1 MLFSN
6 RRRKQSGRFAA
17 ISRLRKVALLPALFL
32 FAFAPPATAAEFKA
46 FSVESAPGQPFLAQL
61 AIDHAHPNAD
71 ISCFSLQQTASSHPI
86 QLEYTTLGSQQGVLM
101 LWSDT
106 AIAGPLTL
114 TLTDSC
120 LHHSQTFTIQADN
133 TVTSPA
139 PPMTNQ
145 VVTTQAAPE
154 ITAQAA
160 PVATPA
166 QPAIVAEADAASE
179 TIPADAYNALQ
190 QQIAALQTD
199 FKQLQK
205 QSDVLYAN
213 NLAQA
218 SILTT
223 LKQQLTQLQNE
234 NHLLRTLVLTL
245 SLALIITGYF
255 FADWLRRHA
264 AVPKT
269 TKVREQEKTQG
280 SHTKTGHSQPVQSQP
295 ASAAGMAASHQP
307 PVTQSP
313 YQAAPVR
320 LQAVPLHANDD
331 IVSPASGPQRISS
344 QQTTNAVMQDA
355 SRLFTHGRIN
365 QAIEHLQQHLA
376 RHPKCSPWMWLYLL
390 DLLSKEGKQQEFDIA
405 AGDCKKHFN
414 LSIERNPDFK
424 QQGIESYPRVMK
436 ALQQTW
442 GTPQVIALIDDL
454 VYNTRLVPRM
464 GFERSIF
471 EELMML
477 KEIACQTQNL
487 PASPPAMAPAADA
500 DSMQDNL
507 RELQKLSGDIYV
519 LAPVDQ
525 TPFQYWTD
533 FTFEL
538 DEPSTLRKSA

>member
-1 MLFSN
+1 M
-6 RRRKQSGRFAA
+6 
-17 ISRLRKVALLPALFL
+17 ALAPALH
-32 FAFAPPATAAEFKA
+32 AAEFKA
-46 FSVESAPGQPFLAQL
+46 LSIESAPGQPFLAQL
-61 AIDHAHPNAD
+61 AIDHAHPNTD
-71 ISCFSLQQTASSHPI
+71 ISCFSLQQAMATEPI

-101 LWSDT
+101 LWSNT

-114 TLTDSC
+114 TLTDRC
-120 LHHSQTFTIQADN
+120 LRHSQTFTIQADN
-133 TVTSPA
+133 TVTTPA
-139 PPMTNQ
+139 PT
-145 VVTTQAAPE
+145 VTQQATPE

-160 PVATPA
+160 PLATPAPA
-166 QPAIVAEADAASE
+166 QPAMPAESDTASE
-179 TIPADAYNALQ
+179 AIPADAYNALQ
-190 QQIAALQTD
+190 QQIDTLQTD
-199 FKQLQK
+199 FKQLQRK
-205 QSDVLYAN
+205 SDVLYAS

-264 AVPKT
+264 AVPKA
-269 TKVREQEKTQG
+269 TKVRDKAKTQA
-280 SHTKTGHSQPVQSQP
+280 SHTQTGHSQPVHTQP
-295 ASAAGMAASHQP
+295 ASAAGVAASHQP

-313 YQAAPVR
+313 YQAAPGR

-331 IVSPASGPQRISS
+331 VVSPASAPQRISS

-376 RHPKCSPWMWLYLL
+376 RHPKSSPWMWLYLL

-414 LSIERNPDFK
+414 LSVERNPDFK
-424 QQGIESYPRVMK
+424 QQGIESYPRIMK

-487 PASPPAMAPAADA
+487 PASPPAAQPAADA

-507 RELQKLSGDIYV
+507 RELQQLSGDIYV

-538 DEPSTLRKSA
+538 DEPSTVRKSA